1 MSDWEVEKPQ
11 VEPKSKSAT
20 ATVGDVVGNSLED
33 AFLDF
38 DLSEVQKVVSK
49 LQSEDTPTL
58 AQAER
63 LQQEA
68 LRAADVLSEHLA
80 KLHKTIHY
88 LTAQAS
94 SKKNKIGLEYEPPEG
109 TRGQAIDLR
118 KMAGESSQEVLN
130 MEIKLA
136 KAKGAKTALE
146 RKYEIIIKSHHH
158 YKDIASGLRKTIQ
171 GYNIPNFDSDTE

>member
-1 MSDWEVEKPQ
+1 MTDWEE
-11 VEPKSKSAT
+11 ELPKTKLLGRV
-20 ATVGDVVGNSLED
+20 TVADLIGDKIEE

-38 DLSEVQKVVSK
+38 DLSEVQKVVCK
-49 LQSEDTPTL
+49 LQSEDAPTL
-58 AQAER
+58 AQAES

-88 LTAQAS
+88 LTAKTS
-94 SKKNKIGLEYEPPEG
+94 SLKNKIALNYELPPG
-109 TRGQAIDLR
+109 TRGQGLDLR
-118 KMAGESSQEVLN
+118 KMAGESSDEV
-130 MEIKLA
+130 MELEIALA
-136 KAKGAKTALE
+136 KAKGAKTVLE

-171 GYNIPNFDSDTE
+171 GYSVQSLD